1 MLKVARGLMQ
11 SARLALA
18 SGLSPRVEYLE
29 VIQRMSIFAAL
40 SIRRKNQEVT
50 CARYVFNDRSVM
62 DPPHKKGEFWR

>member
-62 DPPHKKGEFWR
+62 DPPPEKGDS